1 MAAQARSTP
10 MVVVPRAPTGIPGLD
25 RMLHGGLPRGR
36 PYLLTGPNGSGRT
49 LLGLQFLIEG
59 IRRGEPVL
67 LVAVDEPPTEILE
80 NVRAFGWDLS
90 KIHTLDANP
99 GQMAYRRLGNVQ
111 EIKSL
116 GEIRSMGDAGEAKKP
131 QSSSEDITMQ
141 SIYLRLRRQMEVL
154 PARRVVIDSMTSI
167 RHFALRVTGDP
178 QADRT
183 EIQSLLRFL
192 SEKEVTT
199 LVTALPSPATE
210 LSPEQIL
217 CRGEIVL
224 RRDWHGNSMRR
235 TIQVSRLR
243 GSDHDGDEHPVSIG
257 PDGIKVEDGV
267 PVRRD

>member
-1 MAAQARSTP
+1 MNANANPLVLARAS
-10 MVVVPRAPTGIPGLD
+10 TGIAGLD
-25 RMLHGGLPRGR
+25 KMLHGGLPRGR

-49 LLGLQFLIEG
+49 LVGLQFLIEG

-67 LVAVDEPPTEILE
+67 LVAVDEPPHEILE
-80 NVRAFGWDLS
+80 NVRAFGWDIS

-99 GQMAYRRLGNVQ
+99 GQMAFRRLGNVQ

-116 GEIRSMGDAGEAKKP
+116 QEVRSMQDLGDGKRG

-199 LVTALPSPATE
+199 LITALPPPSTE
-210 LSPEQIL
+210 LSAEQML

-224 RRDWHGNSMRR
+224 RREWAGTGMRR
-235 TIQVSRLR
+235 TIQVVRMR
-243 GSDHDGDEHPVSIG
+243 GTSHDFEEHPISIG
-257 PDGIKVEDGV
+257 PEGVRVEENEA
-267 PVRRD
+267 PPKA